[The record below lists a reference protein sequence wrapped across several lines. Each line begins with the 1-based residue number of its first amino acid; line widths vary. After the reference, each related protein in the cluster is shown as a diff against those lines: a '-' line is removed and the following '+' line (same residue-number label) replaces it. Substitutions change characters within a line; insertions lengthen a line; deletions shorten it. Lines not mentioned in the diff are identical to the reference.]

1 MGKLID
7 QDDED
12 IVNPIDRGA
21 KEEDKVKE
29 LRRLSLENEPKV
41 EEFLEK
47 LDSKYG
53 TESKASFK
61 EPEKILEKASRPSIR
76 ADKPW

>member
-29 LRRLSLENEPKV
+29 ISRLSLENEPKV
-41 EEFLEK
+41 KEFLEK
-47 LDSKYG
+47 LDRKHG
-53 TESKASFK
+53 TESRTSVENPNSDAV
-61 EPEKILEKASRPSIR
+61 EEVTGQ
-76 ADKPW
+76 